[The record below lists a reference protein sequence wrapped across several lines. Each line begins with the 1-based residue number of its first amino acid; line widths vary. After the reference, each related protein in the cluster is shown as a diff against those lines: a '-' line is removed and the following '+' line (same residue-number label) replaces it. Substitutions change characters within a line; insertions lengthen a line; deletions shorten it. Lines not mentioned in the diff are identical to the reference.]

1 MNFEKLIEL
10 SDGDSEFI
18 YETISTILESLPEDI
33 EVFDTAVKEN
43 NWKEASRI
51 AHKIRP
57 TIELLEMTEV
67 QSIVKIIEMYGKKSE
82 NLDQLPEISKYLSE
96 YLKEKIVELKDILD
110 NL

>member
-10 SDGDSEFI
+10 SDGDMDFI
-18 YETISTILESLPEDI
+18 HETISTILESLPEDLEI
-33 EVFDTAVKEN
+33 FDAAVKES
-43 NWKEASRI
+43 NWKEVGRT

-67 QSIVKIIEMYGKKSE
+67 QSIAKLIEMYGKNSA
-82 NLDQLPEISKYLSE
+82 NLDQLPEMSKYLSE
-96 YLKEKIVELKDILD
+96 YLKGKIVELKEILD